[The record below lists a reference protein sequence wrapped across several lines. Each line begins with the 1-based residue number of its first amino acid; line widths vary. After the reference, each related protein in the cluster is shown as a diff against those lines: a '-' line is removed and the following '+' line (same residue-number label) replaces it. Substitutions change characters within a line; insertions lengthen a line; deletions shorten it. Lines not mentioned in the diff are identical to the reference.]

1 MYADIC
7 GFTAYS
13 SNKSPGHVLEMLSKL
28 FTKFDRK
35 CAELQIYKVYT
46 IGDCY
51 VALGFLNKDQRT
63 DPHIE
68 AYKVLQLG

>member
-1 MYADIC
+1 
-7 GFTAYS
+7 
-13 SNKSPGHVLEMLSKL
+13 MLSKL

-51 VALGFLNKDQRT
+51 VALGFLNKDQWN

-68 AYKVLQLG
+68 AYKVL